1 MNHCCNW
8 DSISADPC
16 QALTD
21 GDLDNKNYVNFGLSK
36 AEFLLLTAQCGTT
49 SAIIS
54 LEEVAE
60 QILAC
65 CEASRLILL
74 QIEENTDEIESKLD
88 ELIVLVTA
96 GNADLSAILTAVQAI
111 LVEAEAINANTDQI
125 EALLQSI
132 LTIVTAI
139 GNNTDDLEACCAASN
154 VLLQQIDTNLDQI
167 EVLITAGNVDLA
179 AIEVLIT
186 ATNAQLNVIGIL
198 LTNMY
203 ATLTTI
209 LANQINPDLFG
220 DHVYASGVG
229 AIPAGQYSAWTVIRT
244 DALGAVGTLTVEGLP
259 LYSQGDSTGEEA
271 QPQFKLTAPAIVAAG
286 GATFAWRAIS

>member
-16 QALTD
+16 QALVN
-21 GDLDNKNYVNFGLSK
+21 GDLDNQNYPNYGLSK
-36 AEFLLLTAQCGTT
+36 AQFLLLTAQCGTT
-49 SAIIS
+49 SAIVS

-65 CEASRLILL
+65 CEASRLILI
-74 QIEENTDEIESKLD
+74 QIEENTDEIEAKLD
-88 ELIVLVTA
+88 QLIVLVQA
-96 GNADLSAILTAVQAI
+96 GNVDLAAILTAVQAI

-154 VLLQQIDTNLDQI
+154 VLLTSIQADQ
-167 EVLITAGNVDLA
+167 AD
-179 AIEVLIT
+179 
-186 ATNAQLNVIGIL
+186 
-198 LTNMY
+198 
-203 ATLTTI
+203 
-209 LANQINPDLFG
+209 PDLFG
-220 DHVYASGVG
+220 DHVYSSGVG
-229 AIPAGQYSAWTVIRT
+229 AIPAGQYSAFTVVRT
-244 DALGAVGTLTVEGLP
+244 DSVGAVGTLTVEGLP